1 MPDPNDDSEAQRLA
15 GEDPYPIGSTS
26 LYERMSAI
34 SRGERPSPIE
44 AARAHLGVSDM
55 IPDQTEI
62 RGSVEDAMMAG
73 ADLETGELPAR
84 EEARPVIEDYTD
96 AEEEVYR
103 REQASEKSPPTVAQK
118 ASVSNTV
125 HDEITPQPAAPS
137 PPPPERQTFNSAPPP
152 PEPASKQ
159 EVIEPERAADGAPA
173 PYAASTLGELVNLLE
188 SGQLSADAIQAVSA
202 LGQGMRE
209 LAERTGKRQKG
220 RVAIVLNLT
229 TDDTGEAFFVE
240 AEFKVTAPKEPRR
253 KTMLWQDD
261 KGRMTPSQPRQRVFF
276 GVKDVGDSPRQIR
289 QIP

>member
-1 MPDPNDDSEAQRLA
+1 MPDPNDDHEARRLA
-15 GEDPYPIGSTS
+15 SEDPHPIASTS

-44 AARAHLGVSDM
+44 AARAHLGGET
-55 IPDQTEI
+55 DQFRQEI
-62 RGSVEDAMMAG
+62 DEPRGSVEDAMIAG
-73 ADLETGELPAR
+73 ADPETGELPAR
-84 EEARPVIEDYTD
+84 EESVAAIP
-96 AEEEVYR
+96 
-103 REQASEKSPPTVAQK
+103 EQAAIAAEISARAPPPAAKT
-118 ASVSNTV
+118 ASVSSTV
-125 HDEITPQPAAPS
+125 AAEAAPEPAAPS
-137 PPPPERQTFNSAPPP
+137 PPPPERQTFDSTPPP
-152 PEPASKQ
+152 PARPAKQ
-159 EVIEPERAADGAPA
+159 EVIEPERAADGGPA

-188 SGQLSADAIQAVSA
+188 GGQLSADAIGAVSA

-220 RVAIVLNLT
+220 RVAIVLNLA

-253 KTMLWQDD
+253 KTMLWQDE

-276 GVKDVGDSPRQIR
+276 GVKDVGDAPRQIR